1 MKSANG
7 VLSVKSLVLA
17 ILSVLPLAA
26 IAQGDDDVSVLT
38 KPTNFVE
45 LGLGNVPNE
54 SYGFGQY
61 NGLGKS
67 GIFGIGG
74 LNVQGGD
81 AYGQGLGTR
90 RWSIAGTNLGTD
102 IRAAEASIRDQ
113 GHWLLGLNFVQQH
126 HDIADFW
133 TPMQGSM
140 GGNIFTLPQG
150 FGTVSTARPSTAIP
164 YGTQTLTPTQ
174 VGYFHKVNVHTN
186 RYNTGVTLGYNFNRQ
201 WDVRLDWNHIEQSGA
216 KLISSGTDGNNKAV
230 GATLAGYSTGREAIQ
245 MLMNPTDY
253 TTDNF
258 NLALN
263 WAGAKAFF
271 TAGYYGSRF
280 VDNYSSVS
288 FSNPYNSGK
297 APNGSLLG
305 APFPVD
311 ALSTPP
317 SNDFNQVNFSGGYNL
332 TPTTH
337 LVGSYS
343 YGRSTQNAGY
353 VNQDQMQPDGLPVN
367 SLHGKVI
374 ITHADLKLSNQTTR
388 DLGLSAGINYNE
400 HDNRTPAHIYSF
412 FDLGTGP
419 TTSISIPL
427 SYRTT
432 EGTLGADY
440 RITSAQRLHFG
451 YEYKE
456 TKRWCNSVLPVD
468 PATGL
473 PVGADVSAT
482 NAGYYQAVSVLACV
496 AVPKAEENKF
506 VLNYRANASDALD
519 LSAGYTYSDRSSTVN
534 PAFYSPLQGNSE
546 GFENYNYQAFF
557 DGSRREQLLKFGAN
571 FQATDKLNLSMDLR
585 GTKDEYYDSVMG
597 VQQGKS
603 SSASLEAAYQ
613 ISEATSASVYA
624 DWQYRSRDM
633 VSASGRNSVGT
644 AGLTG
649 WSNNLIDKG
658 SAFGANLKRSG
669 LMHGKLDLKAD
680 VSYSL
685 DKTHYNTQS
694 YATTAIPGVTCV
706 TTPGNSGYNC
716 GATPNITSE
725 LLRASL
731 TASYHIDRR
740 SAVTVGYF
748 YQKLNSNDYY
758 YNYYQLGFTGT
769 TTMPTNQPSPSY
781 TENVVFVIYRYSFM

>member
-1 MKSANG
+1 MKSVNG

-26 IAQGDDDVSVLT
+26 IAQGDDDVSILT

-45 LGLGNVPNE
+45 LGLGNVPND

-61 NGLGKS
+61 NGLGRS
-67 GIFGIGG
+67 GIFGIGN
-74 LNVQGGD
+74 LSVQGGD

-102 IRAAEASIRDQ
+102 IRAVDATIRDQ
-113 GHWLLGLNFVQQH
+113 GHWMFGLNFTQQH

-140 GGNIFTLPQG
+140 GGNIFTLPEG

-186 RYNTGVTLGYNFNRQ
+186 RYNTGVTVGYNLNRQ
-201 WDVRLDWNHIEQSGA
+201 WDVQLDWNHIEQSGA
-216 KLISSGTDGNNKAV
+216 KLISSGTDGNNKAA

-337 LVGSYS
+337 LVGGYS
-343 YGRSTQNAGY
+343 YGRNTQNAGY
-353 VNQDQMQPDGLPVN
+353 INQDQMQPDGLPVN

-400 HDNRTPAHIYSF
+400 HDNRTPAYTYSF

-432 EGTLGADY
+432 EGMLGGDY

-473 PVGADVSAT
+473 PAGADVSAT
-482 NAGYYQAVSVLACV
+482 NTGYYQAVSVLACV

-557 DGSRREQLLKFGAN
+557 DGSRREQLLKVGAN

-603 SSASLEAAYQ
+603 SSVNLDAAYQ
-613 ISEATSASVYA
+613 ISERTSASVYA
-624 DWQYRSRDM
+624 NWQYRSRDM
-633 VSASGRNSVGT
+633 VSATGRNAVGT

-649 WSNNLIDKG
+649 WSNNLMDKG
-658 SAFGANLKRSG
+658 QAFGANLKRSG

-685 DKTHYNTQS
+685 DRTHYNTQS
-694 YATTAIPGVTCV
+694 YATAAIPGVVCA
-706 TTPGNSGYNC
+706 TTPGNAGYNC
-716 GATPNITSE
+716 GSTPNVTSE

-731 TASYHIDRR
+731 TANYHIDRR
-740 SAVTVGYF
+740 SSVTVGYF
-748 YQKLNSNDYY
+748 FEKLNSNDYY
-758 YNYYQLGFTGT
+758 YNYYQLGSTGT
-769 TTMPTNQPSPSY
+769 TTMPTNQLSPSY
-781 TENVVFVIYRYSFM
+781 TENVVFVTYRYSFM